1 MNRATAAASGGGQL
15 RKIPGRLLLC
25 AFALCALAA
34 AAAAADW
41 PMFMGNEGRTGHAA
55 EQAAPPLAKA
65 WEFTAPGGT
74 VSGPVIY
81 DGRVYFG
88 TRGNRLY
95 ALDAATGALLWQR
108 LTAGWVDSS
117 PAVQG
122 EVLYAACRGGRLY
135 AVNRLTGA
143 PLWIADLGAASA
155 SSPLVLNGRVYV
167 GTGSPENKL
176 KVYDAATGAPL
187 GSFQAA
193 QPVDSAPSTD
203 GENIYFGANDGNIH
217 ALAAA
222 TLAPLWPAYPTLGSF
237 GMNSVAVSSGSLY
250 ALPGRDDKK
259 AYAMRAGDGALL
271 ADSPYLVRASTIS
284 DNEIG
289 VPWMQAGSPVIDA
302 EGYVYVAAAGAAAAS
317 SDPVG
322 YLAGLSSGTLAA
334 VWPSSRPLGGVSPV
348 GVLASPA
355 MANEIIVAATP
366 GGRLLVVSSSGVQ
379 LEDLDI
385 SSPSYSSPALS
396 NGMVIVANFG
406 GKVTGYRA
414 GRHAAISRPAAG
426 EILRG
431 TVAVAG
437 YFDSPDLAGYE
448 LEYSTGGE
456 TPLWT
461 RISSSAAA
469 SPAAGGAL
477 AAWDVSGLE
486 NGPYALRL
494 RALESSPSGYDGSA
508 LVPVRINAA
517 PLPPTGLTAAD
528 VPADNGNAIALAW
541 AASPSPGVSEYR
553 VYRDEGY
560 GPSLLAAVAGLSYTD
575 GAALTGSTFT
585 YTVSAWDGWVESE
598 LSAAADAFSVNNSGD
613 SVPPDAVTDLAAAP
627 GVSPGS
633 AYLTWTAPGND
644 GALGTP
650 AYYLIRY
657 STDPAQDWAAFSSL
671 AGGTRAVDGPAG
683 ITEAEEVGGL
693 LGGVTYYFAVKAVD
707 PAGNVAALSNTASAW
722 SSLDYA
728 PPAPPSALA
737 AADAPGDE
745 GGSLV
750 LSWYPSPDDGA
761 GAGDVY
767 GYRIYRRGLNG
778 AYVSSVPYASVAAG
792 LTSYTDPAAALNI
805 RYYYAVAAFDSTNN
819 SALSAEASGVS
830 SDNWRFFDA
839 SRGGIV
845 RLADGM
851 EVEVPGASASQN
863 DKIMVTR
870 LDPVTY
876 APLFR
881 ARATTPANPTGIVY
895 EVKFQNPATRLVAPA
910 LIHLPYTDADVA
922 GMETENL
929 RVYTLTG
936 GAWVMLNTSSVD
948 AAAKKVS
955 AEVSHFSVFRV
966 MEYVP
971 SGALFEDGEVYT
983 YPNPARGDTVT
994 FKFRVAHKAY
1004 VRVEVYNVAG
1014 EKVASLQKA
1023 DCPAGQASEIAWD
1036 VRGIASGVYVYRLE
1050 AQSSAGNRSVIKKL
1064 AVIH

>member
-1 MNRATAAASGGGQL
+1 MNRETAAVSGGGQL

-25 AFALCALAA
+25 AFALCSLAA

-55 EQAAPPLAKA
+55 EQAAPPLAKV

-95 ALDAATGALLWQR
+95 ALNAVTGALLWER

-117 PAVQG
+117 PAVYG
-122 EVLYAACRGGRLY
+122 AAVYAACRGGRLY
-135 AVNRLTGA
+135 AVDRLTGA
-143 PLWIADLGAASA
+143 PLWIADLGAPSA
-155 SSPLVLNGRVYV
+155 SSPLVRGGRVYV
-167 GTGSPENKL
+167 GTGAPENKL

-187 GSFQAA
+187 GSYQAA
-193 QPVDSAPSTD
+193 QPVDAAPAAA
-203 GENIYFGANDGNIH
+203 GAGVYFGANDGKIY
-217 ALAAA
+217 ALDAA

-237 GMNSVAVSSGSLY
+237 GMNSVAVSGGSLY
-250 ALPGRDDKK
+250 ALPGRDEK
-259 AYAMRAGDGALL
+259 RALL
-271 ADSPYLVRASTIS
+271 LSLADWSQPAASPALTKT
-284 DNEIG
+284 G
-289 VPWMQAGSPVIDA
+289 PWTQAGSPVFD
-302 EGYVYVAAAGAAAAS
+302 GTTLFFAAGAADASEDGASLAA
-317 SDPVG
+317 
-322 YLAGLSSGTLAA
+322 LSSAALAA

-355 MANEIIVAATP
+355 MANEIIFAATP

-379 LEDLDI
+379 LEDLNI
-385 SSPSYSSPALS
+385 SSPSYSSPAVS
-396 NGMVIVANFG
+396 NGMVVAANYG
-406 GKVTGYRA
+406 GKVTGFRA
-414 GRHAAISRPAAG
+414 GRHAALSRPAAG
-426 EILRG
+426 EVLRE
-431 TVAVAG
+431 TVTVAG
-437 YFDSPDLAGYE
+437 YFDSPDLAGFE

-461 RISSSAAA
+461 RISSAAAA
-469 SPAAGGAL
+469 SPAAGAAL
-477 AAWDVSGLE
+477 AAWDVSGLQ
-486 NGPYALRL
+486 NGPYTLRL
-494 RALESSPSGYDGSA
+494 RTLESSPSGYDGSA
-508 LVPVRINAA
+508 LAQVRVNAA
-517 PLPPTGLTAAD
+517 PLPPSGLTAAD

-560 GPSLLAAVAGLSYTD
+560 GPSLLAAAAGLSYTD
-575 GAALTGSTFT
+575 GTALTGSTFT

-598 LSAAADAFSVNNSGD
+598 RSAEAEAFSVNNSGD
-613 SVPPDAVTDLAAAP
+613 NIPPAAVSDLAAVP
-627 GVSPGS
+627 GASPGS

-650 AYYLIRY
+650 SHYLIRY
-657 STDPAQDWAAFSSL
+657 STAPAQDWAAFASL

-683 ITEAEEVGGL
+683 ITESEEVGGL

-707 PAGNVAALSNTASAW
+707 PVGNVAALSNVASAW
-722 SSLDYA
+722 GSLDYA

-737 AADAPGDE
+737 VADAPGDE

-750 LSWYPSPDDGA
+750 LSWYPSPDDGG
-761 GAGDVY
+761 GARDVY
-767 GYRIYRRGLNG
+767 GYKIYRRGLGG
-778 AYVSSVPYASVAAG
+778 AYVSSAPYASVAAG
-792 LTSYTDPAAALNI
+792 LTSYTDPAAALNL

-830 SDNWRFFDA
+830 ADNWRFFDA

-881 ARATTPANPTGIVY
+881 ARAATPANPTGIVY

-910 LIHLPYTDADVA
+910 LIRLPYTDADVA
-922 GMETENL
+922 GMVTENL

-971 SGALFEDGEVYT
+971 SGALFSDDEVYT

-1050 AQSSAGNRSVIKKL
+1050 AQSSVGDKSVTKKL